1 MPQLHRLVL
10 MRHGETTGESSIRF
24 HGSTDVPLSEEGCAH
39 VRAAARSLKGE
50 YFDLVVASA
59 LRRSW
64 QAAAIVAEG
73 AQVRIDHRFNEICF
87 GRWEGLTKEEIA
99 AQDPVPYADW
109 QAKAEGFEFPGGEPR
124 ADFRARVEQGLD
136 ALRDSGA
143 TSVLAVVHKGTIRS
157 IAESL
162 LGAPLEEGEPPLAGA
177 VGLSCGADGKWI
189 LGRRSSDPS

>member
-73 AQVRIDHRFNEICF
+73 AQVRIDHRFNDGPHFVDFTRIS
-87 GRWEGLTKEEIA
+87 G
-99 AQDPVPYADW
+99 D
-109 QAKAEGFEFPGGEPR
+109 GF
-124 ADFRARVEQGLD
+124 Q
-136 ALRDSGA
+136 
-143 TSVLAVVHKGTIRS
+143 
-157 IAESL
+157 
-162 LGAPLEEGEPPLAGA
+162 
-177 VGLSCGADGKWI
+177 
-189 LGRRSSDPS
+189 